1 MTPPTT
7 SSVGVDRTRAGSA
20 ETRTPPYPLPLLR
33 PPKVDAEREAELR
46 WAVGQEGVPLLMI
59 WALVRLAGGDPNR
72 IKIAPRHKTSVTLLD
87 YFLGPGFP
95 PLRVS
100 LMSMQVFDSYGRRG
114 ANGKLKRKFPKG
126 DLFYVAALILGKTS
140 RVDYR
145 EVFEIV
151 WDVWKRIERGEI
163 RLPGEDLA
171 QKITATRVLLAGSGL
186 LTKSW
191 RTGPTVKALWKAVPE
206 FDRIFGSRT
215 AFAEFLKERGWARDY
230 GSKNG
235 TRVCLRAEGG
245 GKGGRPPGRKK

>member
-1 MTPPTT
+1 MTAPTT
-7 SSVGVDRTRAGSA
+7 TSVGVDRTRAGSA

-33 PPKVDAEREAELR
+33 PPKVDAE
-46 WAVGQEGVPLLMI
+46 QEGVPLLMI

-140 RVDYR
+140 R
-145 EVFEIV
+145 
-151 WDVWKRIERGEI
+151 
-163 RLPGEDLA
+163 A
-171 QKITATRVLLAGSGL
+171 
-186 LTKSW
+186 
-191 RTGPTVKALWKAVPE
+191 
-206 FDRIFGSRT
+206 
-215 AFAEFLKERGWARDY
+215 DY
-230 GSKNG
+230 GSLQDRLG
-235 TRVCLRAEGG
+235 HVEAD
-245 GKGGRPPGRKK
+245 